1 MLNKYKQIT
10 FAENYAGTFEQFKI
24 EFENTWVFKG
34 IQEKERLS
42 ELKKAF
48 KIATRKLNDIKVKGA
63 KIVSE

>member
-1 MLNKYKQIT
+1 MRNQYKQIT

-48 KIATRKLNDIKVKGA
+48 KIATRKLNDIKVKDA
-63 KIVSE
+63 KTVSE